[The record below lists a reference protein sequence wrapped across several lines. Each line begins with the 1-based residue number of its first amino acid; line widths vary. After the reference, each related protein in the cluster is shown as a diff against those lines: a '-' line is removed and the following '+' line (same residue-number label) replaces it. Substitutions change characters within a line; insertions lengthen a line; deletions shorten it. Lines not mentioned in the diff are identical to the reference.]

1 MLPRLEGL
9 EKAVMEGEL
18 KTDTAPE
25 ERWGNVRVG
34 STLIPESKTWFCVLH
49 SAKKDENYFPL
60 FSVFT
65 KHLSARQEGLISLFK
80 ILQPIGSGYL
90 LTYILCHYT
99 GVSL

>member
-60 FSVFT
+60 FSQ
-65 KHLSARQEGLISLFK
+65 SIC
-80 ILQPIGSGYL
+80 L
-90 LTYILCHYT
+90 L
-99 GVSL
+99 GRKG